1 MNRDEV
7 IVPEV
12 ERRFERGADVTHC
25 AELALAVCLECNDL
39 PREYTLE
46 RVAITRL
53 TDYGEQ
59 IAIVESCAMEYE

>member
-1 MNRDEV
+1 M
-7 IVPEV
+7 
-12 ERRFERGADVTHC
+12 THC